1 MILDTKRMNPL
12 VVDQPEGIAK
22 VKDGIAMMQPVAKL
36 DIQYS
41 LHVNN
46 IALPHSE
53 WKTRF

>member
-1 MILDTKRMNPL
+1 MILDRKRMNPL

-41 LHVNN
+41 LYVNN

>member
-1 MILDTKRMNPL
+1 MILDRKRMNPL

-41 LHVNN
+41 LHGNN

>member
-1 MILDTKRMNPL
+1 MILDRKRMNPL
-12 VVDQPEGIAK
+12 VVDQLEGIAK

>member
-1 MILDTKRMNPL
+1 MILDRKRMNLL

-36 DIQYS
+36 DIHYP

>member
-1 MILDTKRMNPL
+1 MILDRKRMNPL

-46 IALPHSE
+46 IAVPHSE

>member
-1 MILDTKRMNPL
+1 MILDRKRMNPL
-12 VVDQPEGIAK
+12 VVEQPEGIAK

>member
-1 MILDTKRMNPL
+1 MILDRKRMNPL

-46 IALPHSE
+46 ITLPHSE

>member
-1 MILDTKRMNPL
+1 MILDRKRMNPL
-12 VVDQPEGIAK
+12 VVDQPEGTAK

>member
-1 MILDTKRMNPL
+1 MILDRKRMNPL

-41 LHVNN
+41 LHVKN

>member
-1 MILDTKRMNPL
+1 MILDRKRMNPL

-36 DIQYS
+36 YIQYS